1 MTPIDPNTFWLLLG
15 ISIAVLSVISWR
27 VYRWQS
33 MTAEMRLRVE
43 AQRLIL
49 RFCKRPTQSNFDAAW
64 ELIDQHDIQLTD
76 LDWDLVN
83 RFART
88 DFHHN
93 AQEGLT

>member
-49 RFCKRPTQSNFDAAW
+49 RFCKRPTQANFDAAW
-64 ELIDQHDIQLTD
+64 ELIDQHDIRLTD

-88 DFHHN
+88 SIVY
-93 AQEGLT
+93 QEPEECV

>member
-49 RFCKRPTQSNFDAAW
+49 RFCKRPTQDNFDAAW
-64 ELIDQHDIQLTD
+64 EFIDKHDIQLTD
-76 LDWDLVN
+76 LNWDLVQ
-83 RFART
+83 RFAHT